1 MKSLYL
7 CCLLLLCQWCMA
19 QSPIV
24 KVEYFIDTDPG
35 IDNAISVPITS
46 GTDVNV
52 TFSFPINSLADGFHI
67 LSSRAK
73 NADGLWSSTTFRLFL
88 KKSFAPISPP
98 SPVQPQIVSME
109 YFIDADPGFNNGVS
123 VPITSGTDV
132 NATFNFPIN
141 TLPDGFHILSSRAK
155 NADGF
160 WGSTTFRLFLKK
172 SFAPIPPPIAL
183 QKKIIAMEYFI
194 DADPGIGNGISIPVS
209 ASDSL
214 QNVVMNVNLNNVAN
228 GLHYLSVRT
237 KNQDNQ
243 WSVTSIDKIT
253 KKDNI
258 VTIGNSLAS
267 FCRATTFAVP
277 VTVSGTFSPTN
288 VFTLQLSNSS
298 GSFASPTV
306 LGTLSGNVSGTIN
319 AIIPAGTS
327 IGKGYKL
334 RIVAS
339 NPADNQQPIRFFE
352 ITALCQCLL
361 NASLATGNWGT
372 SGIWSCGHIP
382 LATEPVQISSGHTVT
397 LDVNGAAK
405 SLDLRGILN
414 KQATKVLLIQGN

>member
-1 MKSLYL
+1 M
-7 CCLLLLCQWCMA
+7 
-19 QSPIV
+19 
-24 KVEYFIDTDPG
+24 EYFVDTDPG
-35 IDNAISVPITS
+35 V
-46 GTDVNV
+46 
-52 TFSFPINSLADGFHI
+52 
-67 LSSRAK
+67 
-73 NADGLWSSTTFRLFL
+73 
-88 KKSFAPISPP
+88 
-98 SPVQPQIVSME
+98 
-109 YFIDADPGFNNGVS
+109 
-123 VPITSGTDV
+123 
-132 NATFNFPIN
+132 
-141 TLPDGFHILSSRAK
+141 
-155 NADGF
+155 
-160 WGSTTFRLFLKK
+160 
-172 SFAPIPPPIAL
+172 
-183 QKKIIAMEYFI
+183 
-194 DADPGIGNGISIPVS
+194 GNGIAIPIT

-214 QNVVMNVNLNNVAN
+214 KNVVMNIDLNGITN

-243 WSVTSIDKIT
+243 WSVTSIDQIT

-267 FCRATTFAVP
+267 FCRATSFAVP
-277 VTVSGTFSPTN
+277 VTVSGTFGPTN

-339 NPADNQQPIRFFE
+339 NPADNQQPIRIFE
-352 ITALCQCLL
+352 VTAICQCL
-361 NASLATGNWGT
+361 NNISLTTGNWGT
-372 SGIWSCGHIP
+372 AGIWSCGHIP
-382 LATEPVQISSGHTVT
+382 LTTEPVQISSGHTVT

-414 KQATKVLLIQGN
+414 KQTTKVLTIQGN